1 MRGTETLSSLS
12 HPWWGGPSLSWCLS
26 FGYICPQ
33 SDISCL
39 ICSSVELEF
48 SQLLFRTRSHNRLRS
63 VGACWWSVTFSVLRI
78 GHKCSTNPILRLNN
92 ISLGRIGQLVIGKM
106 GNMHILLMF
115 YTLFNSL
122 PHIRSI
128 SHLALATLLFIVA
141 RRSEESGFGDGTTI
155 FARFEMLF
163 MFILFRPWI

>member
-1 MRGTETLSSLS
+1 MRGTETVGSLT
-12 HPWWGGPSLSWCLS
+12 HPWWVDCKLSWCLI
-26 FGYICPQ
+26 FGYICPH
-33 SDISCL
+33 SDMSCL
-39 ICSSVELEF
+39 IWGSVVLEF
-48 SQLLFRTRSHNRLRS
+48 SQILFRTRSHNRLRS
-63 VGACWWSVTFSVLRI
+63 VGWRSATFSILRI
-78 GHKCSTNPILRLNN
+78 GHKCSTNPILRVNN